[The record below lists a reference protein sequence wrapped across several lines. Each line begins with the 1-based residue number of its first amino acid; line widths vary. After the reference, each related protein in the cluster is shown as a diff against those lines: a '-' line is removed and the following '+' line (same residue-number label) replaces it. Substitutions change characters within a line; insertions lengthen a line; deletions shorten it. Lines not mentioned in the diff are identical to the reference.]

1 MDATELVKKVRLIAI
16 RSRRLSNNAFAGQY
30 HSAFKGKGMTFSE
43 VREYLYGDDVRSIDW
58 NVTARFNHPY
68 VKLFEEE
75 RELTTMLL
83 IDVSASNLFGT
94 HGRSKQE
101 LISELAGLLSFS
113 AMKNNDKVG
122 VIFFS
127 DRIEKFIPPKKGQ
140 SHAMLI
146 IRELLSYQP
155 TGSQTN
161 MATALA
167 YMSKVVRKRSI
178 AFLISD
184 FLDQGYEDEFRLAA
198 RKHDL
203 VAIRISDPSESSLP
217 LTGLV
222 YATDPESG
230 NDMLINTSSPEFRAA
245 HAQWWRNSRMTL
257 NSLAMKTSVDVVDI
271 SCVGDYIPPLVKLF
285 KKREKR

>member
-1 MDATELVKKVRLIAI
+1 MDATELVKKVKLIAI

-83 IDVSASNLFGT
+83 IDVSASNLFGSF
-94 HGRSKQE
+94 GRSKQE
-101 LISELAGLLSFS
+101 LISEMAGLLSFS

-146 IRELLSYQP
+146 IRELLNYSP
-155 TGSQTN
+155 TGRQTSI
-161 MATALA
+161 ASALA
-167 YMSKVVRKRSI
+167 YLSKVIRKRSI

-184 FLDQGYEDEFRLAA
+184 FFDQAYEEQFRLAA

-203 VAIRISDPSESSLP
+203 VALRISDPAESNLP
-217 LTGLV
+217 LNCLV
-222 YATDPESG
+222 YARDPESG
-230 NDMLINTSSPEFRAA
+230 EDLIINTSSANYRAA
-245 HAQWWRNSRMTL
+245 HAQWIRNSKATL
-257 NSLAMKTSVDVVDI
+257 DSIAIKSSVDVVDL
-271 SCVGDYIPPLVKLF
+271 SCIGDYIPPLVKLF